1 MCSAQREV
9 SRDVAER
16 GVSHHCPQSKLLEQ
30 TLSGIIGCTKY
41 ASAGENRRETQET
54 QQKQEREALVGE
66 TEKEENMN
74 VSHFSPSTAC
84 SLSSRAANLTRARVF
99 REP

>member
-1 MCSAQREV
+1 MR
-9 SRDVAER
+9 
-16 GVSHHCPQSKLLEQ
+16 HCPQSKLLEQ
-30 TLSGIIGCTKY
+30 IFSGIIGCTKY

-54 QQKQEREALVGE
+54 QQKQERETLVGQ
-66 TEKEENMN
+66 TEEEEKMK